1 MKLETQRFMGGN
13 QLVSRLAVQ
22 VGSIDRAKG
31 ILIKR
36 GDMKPDGKTLTAKGM
51 QRNAMTAGERAVDRA
66 AKASGKPKS
75 DYKYNP
81 LTNRATLK
89 K

>member
-1 MKLETQRFMGGN
+1 MGKD
-13 QLVSRLAVQ
+13 QLVSRLAAQ
-22 VGSIDRAKG
+22 VGSINQAKT

-36 GDMKPDGKTLTAKGM
+36 GDMNPDGKTLTAKGM
-51 QRNAMTAGERAVDRA
+51 KRNAMTASERAVDRA

-75 DYKYNP
+75 NYKYNP

>member
-1 MKLETQRFMGGN
+1 MKLETQRFMGKD
-13 QLVSRLAVQ
+13 QLVSRLAAQ
-22 VGSIDRAKG
+22 VGSINQAKA

-36 GDMKPDGKTLTAKGM
+36 GDMNPDGKTLTAKGM
-51 QRNAMTAGERAVDRA
+51 KRNAMTASERAVDRA

-75 DYKYNP
+75 NYKYNP

>member
-1 MKLETQRFMGGN
+1 MGKD
-13 QLVSRLAVQ
+13 QLVSRLAAQ
-22 VGSIDRAKG
+22 VGSINQAKT

-36 GDMKPDGKTLTAKGM
+36 GDMNPDGKTLTAKGM
-51 QRNAMTAGERAVDRA
+51 KRNAMTASERAVDRA

>member
-1 MKLETQRFMGGN
+1 MGKN
-13 QLVSRLAVQ
+13 QLVSRLAAQ
-22 VGSIDRAKG
+22 VGSINQAKT

-36 GDMKPDGKTLTAKGM
+36 GDMNPDGKTLTAKGM
-51 QRNAMTAGERAVDRA
+51 KRNAMTASERAVDRA

-75 DYKYNP
+75 NYKYNP

>member
-1 MKLETQRFMGGN
+1 MKLETQKFMGKN
-13 QLVSRLAVQ
+13 QLVYRLAAQ
-22 VGSIDRAKG
+22 VGSIDRAKA

-36 GDMKPDGKTLTAKGM
+36 GDMKPDGKTLTAKGI
-51 QRNAMTAGERAVDRA
+51 QRNEMTASERAIDRA

-81 LTNRATLK
+81 FTNRATLK

>member
-1 MKLETQRFMGGN
+1 
-13 QLVSRLAVQ
+13 
-22 VGSIDRAKG
+22 
-31 ILIKR
+31 
-36 GDMKPDGKTLTAKGM
+36 MKPDGKTLTAKGM
-51 QRNAMTAGERAVDRA
+51 KRNAMTAGERAVDRA

>member
-1 MKLETQRFMGGN
+1 MKLETQKFMGKN
-13 QLVSRLAVQ
+13 QLVERLSAQ
-22 VGSIDRAKG
+22 VGSIDRAKA

-51 QRNAMTAGERAVDRA
+51 KRNAMTASERAVDRA
-66 AKASGKPKS
+66 AKASGKQKS

-81 LTNRATLK
+81 LTNRVTLK

>member
-1 MKLETQRFMGGN
+1 MGEN

>member
-1 MKLETQRFMGGN
+1 MGVN
-13 QLVSRLAVQ
+13 QLVNRLAVQ

-36 GDMKPDGKTLTAKGM
+36 GDMNPDGKTLTAKGM
-51 QRNAMTAGERAVDRA
+51 KRNAMTASERAVDRA

-75 DYKYNP
+75 NYKYNP

>member
-51 QRNAMTAGERAVDRA
+51 KRNAMTAGERAVDRA

>member
-1 MKLETQRFMGGN
+1 MKLETQKFMGKN
-13 QLVSRLAVQ
+13 QLVNRLAAQ

-51 QRNAMTAGERAVDRA
+51 QRNAMTASERAVDRA

-75 DYKYNP
+75 NYKYNP

>member
-1 MKLETQRFMGGN
+1 MKLETQRFMDKD
-13 QLVSRLAVQ
+13 QLVNRLAAQ
-22 VGSIDRAKG
+22 VGSIGRAKA

-66 AKASGKPKS
+66 AKASGKQKS
-75 DYKYNP
+75 DYKYNS

>member
-1 MKLETQRFMGGN
+1 MKLETQRFMGKN
-13 QLVSRLAVQ
+13 QLVSRLAAQ
-22 VGSIDRAKG
+22 VGSINQAKT

-36 GDMKPDGKTLTAKGM
+36 GDMNPDGKTLTAKGM
-51 QRNAMTAGERAVDRA
+51 KRNAMTASERAVDRA

>member
-1 MKLETQRFMGGN
+1 MKLETQRFMGKD
-13 QLVSRLAVQ
+13 QLVSRLAAQ
-22 VGSIDRAKG
+22 VGSINQAKT

-36 GDMKPDGKTLTAKGM
+36 GDMNPDGKTLTAKGM
-51 QRNAMTAGERAVDRA
+51 KRNAMTASERAVDRA

>member
-1 MKLETQRFMGGN
+1 MKLETQRFMGKD
-13 QLVSRLAVQ
+13 QLVSRLAAQ
-22 VGSIDRAKG
+22 VGSINQAKT

-36 GDMKPDGKTLTAKGM
+36 GDMNPDGKTLTAKGM
-51 QRNAMTAGERAVDRA
+51 KRNAMTASERAVDRA

-75 DYKYNP
+75 NYKYNP